1 MVARNRFTPQERSAR
16 SRLAQL
22 LHEHDV
28 ICGSVVSMA
37 RTCGKAGC
45 RCAQGEK
52 HLSLYLS
59 TKVEGKRRMVY
70 LPPELEDEVR
80 KRVAAHREVEHLTDV
95 VSAAC
100 VSRVLE
106 RKRER
111 KSDGKE
117 RQKEKRRSEQ
127 R

>member
-45 RCAQGEK
+45 RCAQGKK
-52 HLSLYLS
+52 HVSLYLS
-59 TKVEGKRRMVY
+59 AKVEGRRRMVY
-70 LPPELEDEVR
+70 VPPELEDEVR
-80 KRVAAHREVEHLTDV
+80 KRVAAYREVEHLTDV

-100 VSRVLE
+100 VDRVLE

>member
-1 MVARNRFTPQERSAR
+1 MAVRKRFSPQERAAR
-16 SRLAQL
+16 SRMAQL

-45 RCAQGEK
+45 HCVHGDK
-52 HLSLYLS
+52 HISLYLS

-70 LPPELEDEVR
+70 IPPELEEEVR
-80 KRVAAHREVEHLTDV
+80 LRVATYREVTALTEA

-100 VSRVLE
+100 VERVLE

-111 KSDGKE
+111 KSHE
-117 RQKEKRRSEQ
+117 
-127 R
+127 

>member
-1 MVARNRFTPQERSAR
+1 MVVRNRFTPPERRAR

-22 LHEHDV
+22 LHDHDV

-45 RCAQGEK
+45 RCERGEK
-52 HLSLYLS
+52 HVSLYLS
-59 TKVEGKRRMVY
+59 AKVEGKRRMVY
-70 LPPELEDEVR
+70 IPPELEEEVR
-80 KRVAAHREVEHLTDV
+80 GRVGAYREVEQLTEV

-100 VSRVLE
+100 VNRVLE

-111 KSDGKE
+111 KSDG
-117 RQKEKRRSEQ
+117 
-127 R
+127 